1 MSTIL
6 VIDDSEAHR
15 GRIRALLEESRVFST
30 ILEACDGFE
39 GLRLLMGNA
48 VDVVLLDLEMP
59 KLDGEKLLRMK
70 DSSPGGSH
78 IPFIFL
84 TGSADVAQ
92 RARLLTRGAS
102 DAIEKPFH
110 PAELVARLRLHLKV
124 KRLQDEL
131 MLKNATLAQLSSID
145 GLTGLRARRFVD
157 DVLNIEFLRARRY
170 RTPLSVVMADVDH
183 FKKVNDEFGHLA
195 GDTVLRGISEV
206 VQCMVRSTDV
216 VGRFGGEELIV
227 VGPQNDANGAGVLA
241 ERLREAIESA
251 RFEFGDAK
259 LCVTA
264 SFGVAEYQRH
274 MKSADALIEAADRA
288 LYAAKQ
294 RGRNQV
300 KVAPAQR

>member
-6 VIDDSEAHR
+6 IIEDSESQRAQ
-15 GRIRALLEESRVFST
+15 IRALLEESRVFST
-30 ILEACDGFE
+30 ILEAADGFE
-39 GLRLLMGNA
+39 GLRLLMGQS

-70 DSSPGGSH
+70 DSSPGGTH

-84 TGSADVAQ
+84 TGSTDSER
-92 RARLLTRGAS
+92 RARLITHGAS

-131 MLKNATLAQLSSID
+131 VLKNASLAQLSSVD

-170 RTPLSVVMADVDH
+170 RTPLAVVMADIDH
-183 FKKVNDEFGHLA
+183 FKKVNDQHGHLA
-195 GDTVLRGISEV
+195 GDAVLRGVSDLM
-206 VQCMVRSTDV
+206 QCMVRNTDV
-216 VGRFGGEELIV
+216 IGRYGGEEIIV
-227 VGPQNDANGAGVLA
+227 VGPQNDARGAGILA
-241 ERLREAIESA
+241 ERVRSAIEAAS
-251 RFEFGDAK
+251 FEFGEEK
-259 LCVTA
+259 IRVTA
-264 SFGVAEYQRH
+264 SFGVAAYQRR
-274 MKSADALIEAADRA
+274 MGSPETLLEEADRA

-294 RGRNQV
+294 KGRNQV
-300 KVAPAQR
+300 ALAPSGR

>member
-6 VIDDSEAHR
+6 VIHDSEKER
-15 GRIRALLEESRVFST
+15 REIRALLDDSRAFST
-30 ILEACDGFE
+30 ILEAADGFE
-39 GLRLLMGNA
+39 GLRLLMGNP
-48 VDVVLLDLEMP
+48 VDVALLDLEMA

-70 DSSPGGSH
+70 DSSPGGAH

-84 TGSADVAQ
+84 TASADVAQ

-102 DAIEKPFH
+102 DAIEKPYH

-183 FKKVNDEFGHLA
+183 FKKVNDEYGHLA
-195 GDTVLRGISEV
+195 GDTVLRGVSEV
-206 VQCMVRSTDV
+206 VRCMVRTTDV
-216 VGRFGGEELIV
+216 VGRYGGEELIV
-227 VGPQNDANGAGVLA
+227 VGPQNDVAGAAVLA
-241 ERLREAIESA
+241 ERLRGAIEAA
-251 RFEFGDAK
+251 RFEFGDEK
-259 LCVTA
+259 LSVTV

-274 MKSADALIEAADRA
+274 MKSAEALIEAADRA

-300 KVAPAQR
+300 KLASVEA

>member
-6 VIDDSEAHR
+6 VIHDSEKER
-15 GRIRALLEESRVFST
+15 REIRALLDDSRAFST
-30 ILEACDGFE
+30 ILEAADGFE
-39 GLRLLMGNA
+39 GLRLLMGNP
-48 VDVVLLDLEMP
+48 VDVALLELEMA

-70 DSSPGGSH
+70 DSSPGGAH

-84 TGSADVAQ
+84 TASADVAQ

-102 DAIEKPFH
+102 DAIEKPYH

-183 FKKVNDEFGHLA
+183 FKKVNDEYGHLA
-195 GDTVLRGISEV
+195 GENVPIAS
-206 VQCMVRSTDV
+206 
-216 VGRFGGEELIV
+216 
-227 VGPQNDANGAGVLA
+227 
-241 ERLREAIESA
+241 
-251 RFEFGDAK
+251 
-259 LCVTA
+259 CVH
-264 SFGVAEYQRH
+264 F
-274 MKSADALIEAADRA
+274 
-288 LYAAKQ
+288 
-294 RGRNQV
+294 
-300 KVAPAQR
+300 